1 MNFNSTE
8 ITVPSNLWSA
18 SDDSVRVLKV
28 ILRGT
33 NANKVPYEVF
43 INALK
48 DNGIFVNDDIT
59 DIHVNI
65 SETQRKRTVRIWQ
78 TKIQTQ
84 TNFQYCLSRQ

>member
-8 ITVPSNLWSA
+8 ITVPSNNLWSA
-18 SDDSVRVLKV
+18 SDDRVRVLKV

-33 NANKVPYEVF
+33 NANKVPYDIF

-65 SETQRKRTVRIWQ
+65 SETPRKRTVYGKLR
-78 TKIQTQ
+78 
-84 TNFQYCLSRQ
+84 F